1 VQHYLAYRR
10 DGGESQQPGASLC
23 AFIANA
29 MRQGDTTAVAQE
41 LAHLAAIPDPP
52 PRLQTVLPKLH
63 AIFHGDR
70 DSALASDPALNYDDA
85 AELLL
90 LLERLGAG

>member
-1 VQHYLAYRR
+1 
-10 DGGESQQPGASLC
+10 
-23 AFIANA
+23 

-41 LAHLAAIPDPP
+41 LAYLAAITDPP
-52 PRLQTVLPKLH
+52 PRLQTMLPKLH
-63 AIFHGDR
+63 AILHGDR
-70 DSALASDPALNYDDA
+70 NPALAADPALDYDDA